1 MNLFYFIGMSL
12 NVLFLGEIV
21 GRAGIACLKKGLKG
35 LKQKYEADLCI
46 ANGEGTTNGFGLGF
60 PHSVQLSKLGIDVIT
75 GGEKLYY
82 KSDLVENIAKCS
94 YIIRP
99 ANYPPQSPGRA
110 YRILNI
116 KDRKIAVTNFLSSS
130 GFSRSSANNPFTQ
143 ADFLISKLKE
153 ENDIVLVQFHCATT
167 AEAATFAHFLDGKA
181 AAVIGTHNKVLTADA
196 AVLEKGTAFISDN
209 GRCGSALS
217 VGGLDESTEIEKFLK
232 ALPLRSRE
240 AWRDG
245 QIQGVLVRINEESG
259 LAESIIPVI
268 ENVKIEKPEEKH
280 D

>member
-21 GRAGIACLKKGLKG
+21 GRAGIACLKKGLKD
-35 LKQKYEADLCI
+35 LKRKHDVDICI

-82 KSDLVENIAKCS
+82 KPDLVENIAKCS

-99 ANYPPQSPGRA
+99 ANYPPQSPGRS
-110 YRILNI
+110 YKILNV
-116 KDRKIAVTNFLSSS
+116 KDRKVAVVSFLSSS

-143 ADFLISKLKE
+143 AEFLIAKLRE

-196 AVLEKGTAFISDN
+196 VVLENGTAFISDN

-217 VGGLDESTEIEKFLK
+217 VGGLDETTEIEKFLK

-240 AWRDG
+240 SWKEG
-245 QIQGVLVRINEESG
+245 QIQGVLVCVNEETG
-259 LAESIIPVI
+259 LAESITPVMERI
-268 ENVKIEKPEEKH
+268 KIEKPEEKN